1 MSRRERSAS
10 RSAHGG
16 AMQLSQIL
24 LLALLASLAMFMR
37 HHPVTRCATI
47 RLWQRGWPCCLLPRR
62 AKVPY

>member
-1 MSRRERSAS
+1 
-10 RSAHGG
+10 
-16 AMQLSQIL
+16 MQLSQIL
-24 LLALLASLAMFMR
+24 LLALLASLAIFMR